1 MGELA
6 SPVNLVAFMSDFGSK
21 DYYTG
26 AVKAVIKR
34 VCPRAEVIDITHEVD
49 PWSTLEAD
57 YLLSCC
63 FDDFPPGAIFLAVVD
78 PGVGTGRRPII
89 VRTSRYWLVGPDNGV
104 FSSVIEKDGLV
115 KAWTISRVPYQ
126 LKSSYTFHGRDIFA
140 PVAAYLACGGNVEDI
155 GLPLDKLV
163 RLDKPETTLKDGRLL
178 GYVAHIDRFGN
189 VATSIDT
196 ALLSKAGISYGSELE
211 VLVGESSFRVKFV
224 KTFGDA
230 GEGELVALVNSC
242 KVLEFAVNK
251 GRASEYIA
259 AKIGHRVEIV
269 LPGMHSRF

>member
-1 MGELA
+1 MSEPA
-6 SPVNLVAFMSDFGSK
+6 SPVNLVAFMSDFGSR

-34 VCPRAEVIDITHEVD
+34 VCPKAEVIDITHEVE
-49 PWSTLEAD
+49 PWSLLEAD

-63 FDDFPPGAIFLAVVD
+63 FDDFPPGTIFLAVVD
-78 PGVGTGRRPII
+78 PGVGTERKPIV
-89 VRTSRYWLVGPDNGV
+89 VRTSRYWLVGPDNGI

-115 KAWTISRVPYQ
+115 KAWTISSVPYQ
-126 LKSSYTFHGRDIFA
+126 SKSSYTFHGRDIFA

-163 RLDKPETTLKDGRLL
+163 RLNRPETALKNGRLL
-178 GYVAHIDRFGN
+178 GYVAHVDRFGN
-189 VATSIDT
+189 VATSIDA

-211 VLVGESSFRVKFV
+211 VLVGERGFRAKFV
-224 KTFGDA
+224 RTFGDA
-230 GEGELVALVNSC
+230 REGELIALVNSC
-242 KVLEFAVNK
+242 RVLEFAVNR

-259 AKIGHRVEIV
+259 AEIGRRVEV
-269 LPGMHSRF
+269 ALPDRRPSF